1 MRSIL
6 IRWIWIPLF
15 LLSGVL
21 LLTIHTDGGLLE
33 LVMISPAMAGTV
45 LFVSAHSQ
53 RSDDQQQFSDMSMAD
68 RLLFATACF
77 LAAVGLGLGRW
88 KNPYLQYYLHRF
100 DPVETAI
107 ILCVGIGALVW
118 VVNNAPISKGD

>member
-21 LLTIHTDGGLLE
+21 LLTIHTD
-33 LVMISPAMAGTV
+33 SPALEVLMIFPALAGTV
-45 LFVSAHSQ
+45 LFVGAHSQ
-53 RSDDQQQFSDMSMAD
+53 RSDDQKRFSDMSMAD

-77 LAAVGLGLGRW
+77 LAAMGLGLGRW

-118 VVNNAPISKGD
+118 AVNNAPKSKGD